1 MSIFTSIKV
10 PKRRRSNFDLSHEVK
25 LTTEFGRLTPFLCT
39 EVLPGDSWMLNS
51 QLFARMAPMIA
62 PIMSQVDIYT
72 HFFFVPTRLIWDKW
86 EDFITG
92 GKDGTANP
100 PMPTV
105 TIGSL
110 QAENLFGESSL
121 ADYLGL
127 PICNSKYK
135 VFDEEVSALP
145 FRAYQKIWN
154 DWYRDQNLEDEV
166 PLEEHRSGLIDIV
179 HPSIYSVKYRSW
191 KKDYFT
197 SALPWP
203 QRGAQVKLPFHDSIV
218 VDTDTAQGT
227 KLYADGQLLGEDS
240 DLRGD
245 NLVVGANGRLSAQH
259 GSDNSVE
266 ITVKNDDS
274 VNPNLAAPTINELRR
289 SNRVQEWLEASAR
302 GGARY
307 IEQILSHFGVKSSD
321 ARLDRAELLG
331 GGRSPIMVSEVVQTS
346 ATDND
351 LNSPQGNM
359 AGHGVS
365 AQASHRFKRYF
376 EEHGFIIGIL
386 SVMPKAQYSQGL
398 ARMWSRKDKFD
409 YAWPEFAN
417 IGEQEILNKE
427 IYCTPVDNNEK
438 KLLDEVF
445 GYAPRYSEYKY
456 MPSTIHGSFRSTMA
470 HWHLGRYFA
479 NIPKLNSDFIHCK
492 SDLASDDALDR
503 DLLNRIFAV
512 TGDTDHFYISV
523 FNNITAKRALP
534 YYGTPTI

>member
-1 MSIFTSIKV
+1 MSIFTSIKI

-39 EVLPGDSWMLNS
+39 EVLPGDSWMLS
-51 QLFARMAPMIA
+51 TQLFARMAPMIA

-92 GKDGTANP
+92 GKDGTATP
-100 PMPTV
+100 PMPRV
-105 TIGSL
+105 SMSL
-110 QAENLFGESSL
+110 LKSKGFLNESSL

-127 PICNSKYK
+127 PILESRFPK
-135 VFDEEVSALP
+135 EEVSVLP
-145 FRAYQKIWN
+145 FRAYAKVWN
-154 DWYRDQNLEDEV
+154 DWYRDQNLEAE
-166 PLEEHRSGLIDIV
+166 IDIESESSG
-179 HPSIYSVKYRSW
+179 PISDLSNTRLYSLQNRAW

-197 SALPWP
+197 SALPWA
-203 QRGAQVKLPFHDSIV
+203 QRGPDVKIPFETMNVEYEPGAFSDVYDDGTV
-218 VDTDTAQGT
+218 VDERSRLA
-227 KLYADGQLLGEDS
+227 
-240 DLRGD
+240 
-245 NLVVGANGRLSAQH
+245 GANVKIGREGYLVAETNT
-259 GSDNSVE
+259 DDETPISVE
-266 ITVKNDDS
+266 TPAY
-274 VNPNLAAPTINELRR
+274 VNPQGAGPNINELRR
-289 SNRVQEWLEASAR
+289 SIRVQEWLEATAR

-331 GGRSPIMVSEVVQTS
+331 GGRSPIMVSEVLQTS
-346 ATDND
+346 ATDNSLD
-351 LNSPQGNM
+351 SPQGNM

-376 EEHGFIIGIL
+376 EEHGYIIGIL

-398 ARMWSRKDKFD
+398 SRMWSRKDKFD

-427 IYCTPVDNNEK
+427 LYCTPQSDAEEA
-438 KLLDEVF
+438 KLNDVF

-456 MPSTIHGSFRSTMA
+456 LPSTIHGSFRSTMA
-470 HWHLGRYFA
+470 HWHLGRYFV
-479 NIPKLNSDFIHCK
+479 NLPKLNSDFIRCI
-492 SDLASDDALDR
+492 SEPAGDDNKDR
-503 DLLNRIFAV
+503 DILNRIFAV
-512 TGDTDHFYISV
+512 AGETDHFYISV

>member
-1 MSIFTSIKV
+1 MSIFSSIKI

-39 EVLPGDSWMLNS
+39 EVLPGDSWMLS
-51 QLFARMAPMIA
+51 TQLFARMAPMIA

-72 HFFFVPTRLIWDKW
+72 HFFFVPMRLIWDEW

-92 GKDGTANP
+92 GKDGTATP

-105 TIGSL
+105 SL
-110 QAENLFGESSL
+110 SLLRSNNLLSESSL

-127 PICNSKYK
+127 PILESR
-135 VFDEEVSALP
+135 FPQEHVSALP
-145 FRAYQKIWN
+145 FRAYAKVWN
-154 DWYRDQNLEDEV
+154 DWYRDQNLEDEIDI
-166 PLEEHRSGLIDIV
+166 ETQRSGVLTINPQNKALYTV
-179 HPSIYSVKYRSW
+179 QNRSW

-197 SALPWP
+197 SALPWA
-203 QRGAQVKLPFHDSIV
+203 QRGPDVKIPFKQANVEYERGIASNIYDDGTL
-218 VDTDTAQGT
+218 VDGNSQITGQPLGIGR
-227 KLYADGQLLGEDS
+227 DGQL
-240 DLRGD
+240 
-245 NLVVGANGRLSAQH
+245 VAH
-259 GSDNSVE
+259 GNSVDTPISIE
-266 ITVKNDDS
+266 TPAS
-274 VNPNLAAPTINELRR
+274 VNPLAPNINELRR
-289 SNRVQEWLEASAR
+289 SIRVQEWLEATAR

-346 ATDND
+346 ATDNALD
-351 LNSPQGNM
+351 SPQGNM

-398 ARMWSRKDKFD
+398 SRMWSRKDKFD
-409 YAWPEFAN
+409 FAWPEFAN

-427 IYCTPVDNNEK
+427 IYCTPQSDAEEK
-438 KLLDEVF
+438 ELNSVF

-456 MPSTIHGSFRSTMA
+456 LPSTIHGSFRSSMA
-470 HWHLGRYFA
+470 HWHLGRYFH
-479 NIPKLNSDFIHCK
+479 NLPKLNSEFIHCISK
-492 SDLASDDALDR
+492 QAGDDNQDR

-512 TGDTDHFYISV
+512 TGQTDHFYISV

>member
-1 MSIFTSIKV
+1 MSIFTSIKI

-39 EVLPGDSWMLNS
+39 EVLPGDSWLLS
-51 QLFARMAPMIA
+51 TQLFARMAPMIA

-92 GKDGTANP
+92 GKDGTATP
-100 PMPTV
+100 PMPRV
-105 TIGSL
+105 TISL
-110 QAENLFGESSL
+110 LRSKGLLNESSL

-127 PICNSKYK
+127 PILESRFPK
-135 VFDEEVSALP
+135 EEVSVLP
-145 FRAYQKIWN
+145 FRAYAKVWN
-154 DWYRDQNLEDEV
+154 DWYRDQNLE
-166 PLEEHRSGLIDIV
+166 EEINIETERSGLLSDV
-179 HPSIYSVKYRSW
+179 DNTRLYSVQNRAW

-197 SALPWP
+197 SALPWA
-203 QRGAQVKLPFHDSIV
+203 QRGPDVKLPLDGY
-218 VDTDTAQGT
+218 VDVQYDTTNSTKVYEDGT
-227 KLYADGQLLGEDS
+227 LLDGNSQLT
-240 DLRGD
+240 GD
-245 NLVVGANGRLSAQH
+245 NLRIGREGTVVAQH
-259 GSDNSVE
+259 GSTDVPVTLASDAG
-266 ITVKNDDS
+266 IDPRPS
-274 VNPNLAAPTINELRR
+274 APNINELRR
-289 SNRVQEWLEASAR
+289 SIRVQEWLEATAR

-346 ATDND
+346 ASDSA
-351 LNSPQGNM
+351 LESPQGNM

-398 ARMWSRKDKFD
+398 SRMWSRKDKFD

-427 IYCTPVDNNEK
+427 LYCTPQSDVEEAELNN
-438 KLLDEVF
+438 VF
-445 GYAPRYSEYKY
+445 GYAPRYSEYKFL
-456 MPSTIHGSFRSTMA
+456 PSTIHGSFRSTMA
-470 HWHLGRYFA
+470 HWHLGRYFI
-479 NIPKLNSDFIHCK
+479 NLPKLNSDFIRCISK
-492 SDLASDDALDR
+492 QAGDDNKDR

-512 TGDTDHFYISV
+512 TGETDHFYISV